1 MMNSFEEMWEKICG
15 DLKTELDNEVAFD
28 IWIKPLKL
36 VFVDDE
42 NVTFT
47 CPKWKIEMI
56 NKKYSPVISKLWSEN
71 LGFDVNIRL
80 LEEKQKEES
89 DGADSN
95 GAADITSQV
104 YTFENFIVG
113 SSNNMAFSASKRV
126 ANTPGLVAFNP
137 LFIYGNSG
145 LGKTH
150 LLNAIIQKMR
160 ENNSSSNII
169 YTTSEDFTNELIICI
184 DSKNTDA
191 FHNKYRNCDALLVDD
206 IQFIAG
212 KERTEEEFFHTFN
225 TLVKDGK
232 QIILTSDKK
241 PNEIPKIEERLRT
254 RFESGLICDI
264 QPPDFETRVAIVK
277 NKAEYFNL
285 EMPSDVSF
293 FIAENIKNNIRQLG
307 SAVKGIYAYCDIN
320 GIKTPTI
327 EIAKEALKDILITS
341 LPVAVINENIIDKV
355 SETFGVTKEQIRS
368 EKRDAKIN
376 EARQVAMYVI
386 HEITDQSQQAI
397 GEIFGRNHST
407 VNNSFKN
414 VQKKINS
421 DIKYKNLIG
430 DIIKNING

>member
-1 MMNSFEEMWEKICG
+1 MNSFEEMWEKICEE
-15 DLKTELDNEVAFD
+15 LKIELDNEVAFD

-36 VFVDDE
+36 VFVDGE

-56 NKKYSPVISKLWSEN
+56 NKKYSPVISRLWSKN
-71 LGFDVNIRL
+71 LGFDINICL
-80 LEEKQKEES
+80 LEETQKEES
-89 DGADSN
+89 GENEDNVTS
-95 GAADITSQV
+95 DITMQE
-104 YTFENFIVG
+104 YTFDNFIVG

-150 LLNAIIQKMR
+150 LLNAIIQKMK
-160 ENNSSSNII
+160 ENNSNANIL

-191 FHNKYRNCDALLVDD
+191 FHNKYRNCDALLIDD

-232 QIILTSDKK
+232 QIVLTSDKK

-264 QPPDFETRVAIVK
+264 QPPDFETRVAIIK

-293 FIAENIKNNIRQLG
+293 FIAENIKSNIRQLG

-327 EIAKEALKDILITS
+327 DIAKEALKDILITS
-341 LPVAVINENIIDKV
+341 LPVSVINENIIEKV
-355 SETFGVTKEQIRS
+355 AETFGVTEEQIKS
-368 EKRDAKIN
+368 EKRDSKIN
-376 EARQVAMYVI
+376 EARQAAMYVI
-386 HEITDQSQQAI
+386 YEITGQSQQAI
-397 GEIFGRNHST
+397 GAIFGRNHST

-414 VQKKINS
+414 VQKKMNS

-430 DIIKNING
+430 DIIKNVNG

>member
-1 MMNSFEEMWEKICG
+1 MNSFEEMWEKICD
-15 DLKTELDNEVAFD
+15 DLKTELDNEVAFE

-36 VFVDDE
+36 VFVDGE

-56 NKKYSPVISKLWSEN
+56 NKKYSPIISKLWSKH
-71 LGFDVNIRL
+71 LGFDVKICL
-80 LEEKQKEES
+80 IEETQREETKEN
-89 DGADSN
+89 N
-95 GAADITSQV
+95 GNSLTDMTTQDF
-104 YTFENFIVG
+104 TFDNFIVG
-113 SSNNMAFSASKRV
+113 GSNNMAFSASKRV

-150 LLNAIIQKMR
+150 LLNAIIQKMK
-160 ENNSSSNII
+160 ENNSTANIL

-191 FHNKYRNCDALLVDD
+191 FHNKYRNCDALLIDD

-232 QIILTSDKK
+232 QIVLTSDKK

-293 FIAENIKNNIRQLG
+293 FIAENIKSNIRQLG

-320 GIKTPTI
+320 GIKTPTV

-341 LPVAVINENIIDKV
+341 LPVSVINENIIEKV
-355 SETFGVTKEQIRS
+355 AETFGVTEEQIKS
-368 EKRDAKIN
+368 EKRDSNIN

-386 HEITDQSQQAI
+386 HEITGQSQQAI
-397 GEIFGRNHST
+397 GAIFGRNHST

-414 VQKKINS
+414 VQKKIS
-421 DIKYKNLIG
+421 ADIKYKNLIG
-430 DIIKNING
+430 DIIKNVNG

>member
-1 MMNSFEEMWEKICG
+1 MNSFEEMWEKICSE
-15 DLKTELDNEVAFD
+15 LKAELDNEVAFN
-28 IWIKPLKL
+28 IWIEPLKL
-36 VFVDDE
+36 VCVDSE

-56 NKKYSPVISKLWSEN
+56 NKKYSQVISRLWSKN
-71 LGFDVNIRL
+71 LGFDVNICL
-80 LEEKQKEES
+80 LEETQKEDTKDNSTDFS
-89 DGADSN
+89 DF
-95 GAADITSQV
+95 TSQE
-104 YTFENFIVG
+104 YTFDNFIVG
-113 SSNNMAFSASKRV
+113 TSNNMAFSASKRV

-150 LLNAIIQKMR
+150 LLNAIIQKMK
-160 ENNSSSNII
+160 ENNSNTNIL
-169 YTTSEDFTNELIICI
+169 YTTSENFTNELIICI

-191 FHNKYRNCDALLVDD
+191 FHNKYRNCDALLIDD

-232 QIILTSDKK
+232 QIVLTSDKK

-327 EIAKEALKDILITS
+327 DIAKEALKDILITS
-341 LPVAVINENIIDKV
+341 LPVSVINENIIDKV
-355 SETFGVTKEQIRS
+355 AETFGVTVEQIKS
-368 EKRDAKIN
+368 EKRDSKIN
-376 EARQVAMYVI
+376 EARQAAMYVI
-386 HEITDQSQQAI
+386 YEITGQSQQAI
-397 GEIFGRNHST
+397 GDIFGRNHST

-414 VQKKINS
+414 VQKKMNS

-430 DIIKNING
+430 DIIKNVNG